1 MIFCKELN
9 KSFETKK
16 EMLAELVANKSVIED
31 AKKSTIKQSDAI
43 LISIKSEGA
52 EKSGDTSK
60 VDYGDTIYPVI
71 NTTNYLDS
79 HGDVHGKDIWN
90 KSVNDQSGKLY
101 YIINHD
107 LSIGNIIALPKDVKP
122 VLRTMNWSDLGRDYK
137 GKTTALVY
145 EVKLTDLAPKQF
157 VQLLQAGHPIEN
169 SVRMQYVS
177 LAMCVNDDEY
187 KDEYAN
193 WQQYIGE
200 VANREDAEELG
211 YFWYIKEAKIVKEG
225 SAVLFGSNDVTP
237 ILNEIKENEPPAG
250 TQLNKEEGVK
260 TAPVWLNLM

>member
-43 LISIKSEGA
+43 LISIKPEGA
-52 EKSGDTSK
+52 EKSEDTSK
-60 VDYGDTIYPVI
+60 VDYGDTIYPII

-90 KSVNDQSGKLY
+90 KSVNDQAGKLY

-157 VQLLQAGHPIEN
+157 IQLLQAGHPIEN

-250 TQLNKEEGVK
+250 TQNKEEGVK